1 MTFWMETLT
10 TLKKGYKSLLKNL
23 QIYEVTPIEVFVD
36 MKKL

>member
-1 MTFWMETLT
+1 MTFWMETLA